1 MGLKTICP
9 HKNLS
14 KANKN
19 AKKLPYLLK
28 DMRDE
33 NRIWLPNLVWAI
45 DITYIK
51 MGMSHMYLTAIIDW
65 FSRFI
70 VGWRLSE
77 LLDTAPVIYALKS
90 AFSQYGY
97 PAIINSDQ
105 GSQFTSDDYMNLLKI
120 QKIRQSMDGKA
131 RWIDNVIIER
141 WFRSLKVENIFIYD
155 YSNPR
160 ELRLGIFD
168 YIDKYNSIRPHQSL
182 AFKTPFDLYH
192 SANFCTNC

>member
-1 MGLKTICP
+1 MGLKTIYP
-9 HKNLS
+9 RKNLS
-14 KANKN
+14 KATAN
-19 AKKLPYLLK
+19 AQKMPYLLK

-77 LLDTAPVIYALKS
+77 LLDSAPVIYALQS
-90 AFSQYGY
+90 AFSRYGY

-105 GSQFTSDDYMNLLKI
+105 GSQFTKCAVKPPAL
-120 QKIRQSMDGKA
+120 A
-131 RWIDNVIIER
+131 V
-141 WFRSLKVENIFIYD
+141 
-155 YSNPR
+155 
-160 ELRLGIFD
+160 GI
-168 YIDKYNSIRPHQSL
+168 
-182 AFKTPFDLYH
+182 
-192 SANFCTNC
+192 